1 MFSTFGLLEP
11 NNDLQIAYF
20 GCVIALYF
28 LSSFYDHH
36 VHEKSSP
43 NGTLSPIFKMVNEN
57 TKKIINSTDMSS
69 QLKGTLNIPIGTI
82 LSTDIDVS
90 QSQCG
95 IKCFV
100 GCDHKIKTKTVCVY
114 IYFQVSYLII
124 YNKVNNQKC
133 DTCSYHGT
141 ENSNKVYIIEGRVV
155 ICRSSEE
162 LLYTTITKK
171 GKK

>member
-90 QSQCG
+90 QGQCG

-100 GCDHKIKTKTVCVY
+100 GCDHKNKTKTVCKNLMHNRGY
-114 IYFQVSYLII
+114 QGDII
-124 YNKVNNQKC
+124 HNPKALFPFFWKIF
-133 DTCSYHGT
+133 S
-141 ENSNKVYIIEGRVV
+141 
-155 ICRSSEE
+155 
-162 LLYTTITKK
+162 LLF
-171 GKK
+171 

>member
-1 MFSTFGLLEP
+1 MFFTFGLLEP

-90 QSQCG
+90 QG
-95 IKCFV
+95 
-100 GCDHKIKTKTVCVY
+100 D
-114 IYFQVSYLII
+114 
-124 YNKVNNQKC
+124 VNEYSSIEWNAQL
-133 DTCSYHGT
+133 
-141 ENSNKVYIIEGRVV
+141 ELEENNSNPQEPQHKRLSLVQIPPLTAPPGPPVKPV
-155 ICRSSEE
+155 KPAKPPQPQDNKKKQDPKKKPQ
-162 LLYTTITKK
+162 TTTAKND
-171 GKK
+171 